1 MTDQT
6 ERPEGWDAVPHVA
19 TIRGADDLPAA
30 SGPGVPAPG
39 ADAGAAAWAPP
50 ARRRLRRG
58 AVVGIVSGAVVLV
71 LLVVAGGVGWAV
83 GSDAHS
89 AGRPVEAFL
98 DDLESGRVSSA
109 LDAAGVQHGKD
120 DVLLTDAAY
129 AKAGNRVTGHRI
141 VSVSQSGD
149 TATVD
154 AYLTQAGRSVAT
166 TFRLERTGSD
176 WGVFP
181 VWELRPPSLGTV
193 AVAVQGP
200 PRSTVTVAG
209 QRVRASA
216 DGTVSLRALPGSYEV
231 GLDGGQY
238 VSAEG
243 QTAAV
248 RGFGP
253 GGTTPVQLATAL
265 TDAGKQAAAKAVDA
279 WVDGCVASTSTE
291 PAGCSFY
298 AYGAN
303 PANTYTNQ
311 KWTLDSRPGVEVGG
325 WLSKGWL
332 VDTTTLGS
340 ATYTAD
346 FTGPAGRGT
355 ATAGPIEVSATGWI
369 TGFTASGATFEA
381 AVGNRSSASGS

>member
-1 MTDQT
+1 MTDQI
-6 ERPEGWDAVPHVA
+6 ERPTGWDAVPHVE
-19 TIRGADDLPAA
+19 TIRGATDVPTPGGSPAA
-30 SGPGVPAPG
+30 
-39 ADAGAAAWAPP
+39 WTPP
-50 ARRRLRRG
+50 ARRRLRRRT
-58 AVVGIVSGAVVLV
+58 VVGIVSGAVVLV
-71 LLVVAGGVGWAV
+71 LLVVGGGIGWAV
-83 GSDAHS
+83 GSDVHS
-89 AGRPVEAFL
+89 ADRPVEAFL
-98 DDLESGRVSSA
+98 DDLEAGRVSTA
-109 LDAAGVQHGKD
+109 LDAAGIEHGKD

-141 VSVSQSGD
+141 VSVSHSGD

-154 AYLTQAGRSVAT
+154 AYLSQAGRSVAT

-193 AVAVQGP
+193 TVSVQGP
-200 PRSTVTVAG
+200 PRSSVTVAG
-209 QRVRASA
+209 QTVRSSASGA
-216 DGTVSLRALPGSYEV
+216 VSLRALPGSYTV
-231 GLDGGQY
+231 GLDGGRF
-238 VSAEG
+238 VSAPQ

-253 GGTTPVQLATAL
+253 GGTTPVALTTTL
-265 TDAGKQAAAKAVDA
+265 TDAGKQAASRAVDT
-279 WVDGCVASTSTE
+279 WVDACVASTSTE
-291 PAGCSFY
+291 PEGCSFY

-311 KWTLDSRPGVEVGG
+311 KWTLDSRPRVDVGG

-332 VDTTTLGS
+332 VDTTSSGS

-346 FTGPAGRGT
+346 FTGPGGRGT
-355 ATAGPIEVSATGWI
+355 ATAGPVDVSATGWI
-369 TGFTASGATFEA
+369 TGFTASGATFEP